1 MAARRLPLGPTLAL
15 GLLSIVAFG
24 AWFYGYGVLVE
35 PIRVDTGWSEGLLG
49 ATYGASL
56 LATGLLGTLVGHAL
70 DERGSRVTFL
80 VLGVTTTGVLV
91 GASLASHPWAFAGLA
106 AVGGGLVGAGGYYN
120 ATSAVMARLVP
131 HERAHGITV
140 LTLFGAFASPIF
152 LPLIGW
158 VVTRAGW
165 RPTLRGLAVA
175 VGVAYLLCAVGVPD
189 VRPEEAD
196 RPPFRRAVREAVDGR
211 PRRAIVVAVMVAGA
225 TSALVIVQQ
234 VPAMTDAGM
243 ALATASAFA
252 GARGLLQLVGRLP
265 LAPVVVRFG
274 ARVTLRGAYLLMG
287 VGALLL
293 VGAGDVVQASL
304 YAVVAGVGIGAMSA
318 VESIHAAE
326 VYDGPSMGTHL
337 GVLGMLRGVGG
348 AIGPTVGGVLVDAT
362 DSRVV
367 TLGLCAAGAV
377 VAAGVL
383 GPSSSPGGA
392 AASGGSPP
400 STRPGST

>member
-1 MAARRLPLGPTLAL
+1 MATRRLPLGPTLAL

-35 PIRVDTGWSEGLLG
+35 PIRVDTGWSDGLLG

-56 LATGLLGTLVGHAL
+56 LVTGVAGTIVGHAL
-70 DERGSRVTFL
+70 DARGSRRTFL
-80 VLGVTTTGVLV
+80 VLAVTSTAVLL
-91 GASLASHPWAFAGLA
+91 GASFATHPSVFAGLG

-175 VGVAYLLCAVGVPD
+175 IGVAYLACAVVVPD
-189 VRPEEAD
+189 VRPEEVE
-196 RPPFRRAVREAVDGR
+196 RPPFRRAVREATAG
-211 PRRAIVVAVMVAGA
+211 PARRAIVVAVTVAGA

-252 GARGLLQLVGRLP
+252 GARGLLQLAGRLP

-274 ARVTLRGAYLLMG
+274 ARPTLRASYLLMG
-287 VGALLL
+287 AGALLL
-293 VGAGDVVQASL
+293 IGAGDVVQASL
-304 YAVVAGVGIGAMSA
+304 YALVAGVGIGAMSA
-318 VESIHAAE
+318 VESIHAAH
-326 VYDGPSMGTHL
+326 VYEGPSMGTHL

-348 AIGPTVGGVLVDAT
+348 AIGPTVGGVAVDVTGSRTTSLV
-362 DSRVV
+362 
-367 TLGLCAAGAV
+367 LCAGGAV
-377 VAAGVL
+377 VAAAVL
-383 GPSSSPGGA
+383 RRQTSPATADVPAG
-392 AASGGSPP
+392 
-400 STRPGST
+400 